1 MKEESSS
8 LKGHPQLG
16 AALLIAMATFA
27 GQRTH
32 AIPQFA
38 AAEGRFRSHRMNV
51 QWVTEAQEF
60 PAAEYARLK
69 AEALSKASGQPGP
82 RIRNPRLSRDGIDL
96 AILAVL
102 DEQRRYLQNSAEPGR
117 AWPRRPTAMAG
128 LLRTTLPV
136 FSCFDPLILAVN
148 GRAVEPVFT
157 PRLGDNHFHIE
168 GCGFGSRP
176 GEVRL
181 EPESTVPQPGIGMLP
196 TTLQLERAG
205 AWSDN
210 QIDVRLDSR
219 LAGNPDSMATLVV
232 RLADGRRLE
241 LHGCRFVAARGAA
254 VILKTISA
262 SWVKLSPTG
271 TPPRLLRQIEYV
283 SPPTGGEDIPPDA
296 ANLSALVIRSDSET
310 FDGGTDKYEFS
321 ALNPGWVVE
330 SIQIQNYDVACPGD
344 VTHTEQSGQAN
355 LQVEDRGLTVNWA
368 SRTCSS
374 FIPPMF
380 RFSIAASEYGVKVWV
395 VGPIGTEPVGVDRR
409 REDQKQQ

>member
-8 LKGHPQLG
+8 LQGHTQLG
-16 AALLIAMATFA
+16 AALLIAFATFA
-27 GQRTH
+27 GERTH

-38 AAEGRFRSHRMNV
+38 AAEGRFKSYRMNA
-51 QWVTEAQEF
+51 QGITEAQEF

-69 AEALSKASGQPGP
+69 AAALSKANGHPGP
-82 RIRNPRLSRDGIDL
+82 RIRNPRLSTDGIDL
-96 AILAVL
+96 AIFAVL
-102 DEQRRYLQNSAEPGR
+102 DEQRRYLQNSAEAG
-117 AWPRRPTAMAG
+117 AWPRSVTARAG
-128 LLRTTLPV
+128 LLHSALPV
-136 FSCFDPLILAVN
+136 PSCFNPLILAVN

-157 PRLGDNHFHIE
+157 PRLGDNHFRIE

-181 EPESTVPQPGIGMLP
+181 EPESSFLLPGIRMQSTSLP
-196 TTLQLERAG
+196 LERAG
-205 AWSDN
+205 AWLDN

-219 LAGNPDSMATLVV
+219 LAGSPDSMATLVV

-241 LHGCRFVAARGAA
+241 LHGCRFIAVRGSP
-254 VILKTISA
+254 VILKTVSA
-262 SWVKLSPTG
+262 SWVKLSPG
-271 TPPRLLRQIEYV
+271 IPPRLLRQIEYV

-296 ANLSALVIRSDSET
+296 ANLSALIIRSDSEA
-310 FDGGTDKYEFS
+310 FAGGTDKYEFS
-321 ALNPGWVVE
+321 GLNPGWVVE
-330 SIQIQNYDVACPGD
+330 SVQIQNYDVACPGD
-344 VTHTEQSGQAN
+344 VTHTEQSGDSN
-355 LQVEDRGLTVNWA
+355 LRVEDRGLTVNWA

-395 VGPIGTEPVGVDRR
+395 TGPIGTEPVGVDRT

>member
-1 MKEESSS
+1 
-8 LKGHPQLG
+8 LI
-16 AALLIAMATFA
+16 LLAIFA
-27 GQRTH
+27 VERTH

-38 AAEGRFRSHRMNV
+38 AAEGRLKSRRMNA
-51 QWVTEAQEF
+51 QWVSEAQEF
-60 PAAEYARLK
+60 PVAEYARLK
-69 AEALSKASGQPGP
+69 AEALSKANGQPGP
-82 RIRNPRLSRDGIDL
+82 RIRNPRLSSDGIEP

-117 AWPRRPTAMAG
+117 AWPRRLTAMAG
-128 LLRTTLPV
+128 LLRTALPV
-136 FSCFDPLILAVN
+136 PSCFNPLILAVN

-157 PRLGDNHFHIE
+157 PRLGDNHFRIE

-181 EPESTVPQPGIGMLP
+181 EPESSVPLPAIAMQP

-205 AWSDN
+205 SWSDN
-210 QIDVRLDSR
+210 QIDVRLDSH
-219 LAGNPDSMATLVV
+219 LAGNPDSIATLVV

-241 LHGCRFVAARGAA
+241 LHGCRFVAVRGAPVA
-254 VILKTISA
+254 LKMISA

-271 TPPRLLRQIEYV
+271 TQPRLLRQVEYV
-283 SPPTGGEDIPPDA
+283 SLPTGGEDIPPDA

-344 VTHTEQSGQAN
+344 VTHTEQAGDSN
-355 LQVEDRGLTVNWA
+355 LRVEDRGLTVNWA

-395 VGPIGTEPVGVDRR
+395 MGPIGTEPVGVDRT